1 MRTTH
6 TFAELEVSEQAYL
19 EIYTLLSE
27 AGYHHAFINGAIDMK
42 GIALTRKDN
51 NLNLEQAAQQIPT
64 PNSEP
69 ARPPKTERRLLVS
82 RRQLVA
88 SLAYC
93 GISQSPYTLPDD
105 FMSVLLQFDL
115 SLSKRWTT
123 DEPCLGFMDF
133 TRDSLADLL
142 RSTLMAIP
150 QFVDWN
156 LSAAEKAAGVK
167 VDDDRRTPFIFT
179 SRFREPKTQCDFIDL
194 DALIRNICNL
204 VESDQ
209 VD

>member
-1 MRTTH
+1 MQT
-6 TFAELEVSEQAYL
+6 SE
-19 EIYTLLSE
+19 T
-27 AGYHHAFINGAIDMK
+27 
-42 GIALTRKDN
+42 
-51 NLNLEQAAQQIPT
+51 
-64 PNSEP
+64 

-88 SLAYC
+88 CLAYC
-93 GISQSPYTLPDD
+93 GISQSPYTLPDN
-105 FMSVLLQFDL
+105 FVSVLLQFDL

-123 DEPCLGFMDF
+123 DEQRLGFMGF

-150 QFVDWN
+150 EFVDWN

-167 VDDDRRTPFIFT
+167 VDDDRRSPFIFT
-179 SRFREPKTQCDFIDL
+179 SRFREPKVECDFIDL
-194 DALIRNICNL
+194 DALIRNICNS